1 MTRLMPVARFCVP
14 VLAILLFLQS
24 LRALFPLAIFQQGLW
39 WGTTTQAGIA
49 AHIILLFIAPFTAP
63 LLARLLGEARALRF
77 ALAGVVLMRLLAQ
90 VAPDE
95 VARLTAVSGAI
106 ICALWALP
114 LGLRYVQS
122 ERDRSGFAVGVLL
135 AFALDATLNAAFY
148 TWDYLWQLDVV
159 AVVLALIVS
168 LALLG
173 CVYVARFESSAGQ
186 AKLSLRTVWVLAPLF
201 ALHVTYLSNV
211 AFVASNTGGR
221 IEWAAAL
228 VLLGCALGLMAGLR
242 TMTFASNRLA
252 ILAIALVLAL
262 LLAGLRMTTGAA
274 AAVIVLAAH
283 VGAAA
288 FWLRTC
294 SEGSDVTRGTLTLSG
309 GAVSIVFLL
318 LTILVNYASS
328 ILKLPTEWMM
338 MPIVAFV
345 LLGLLT
351 PTLRLVQPMGYSP
364 RLALAPIVMLV
375 VPLAL
380 LLSPVQTLAAR
391 DDDAVLRVMTYNI
404 HQGIDNRG
412 NVALEWMA
420 QTIEAENADIVLL
433 QEVTRSALV
442 NGSIDSIE
450 WLARR
455 LRMPYHFFAADRQ
468 FGNAILTR
476 LPVVSADAG
485 LLPRNDET
493 LNRNFVRVLVQVGDE
508 TLTVINTHLDHMQRD
523 NRMPQVERVLEIW
536 NGEART
542 LIGGDLN
549 AQPNSDEINALTAAG
564 LVSGQD
570 ATGNGEAN
578 TFIAFDPFLRL
589 DWIFGSSDIQF
600 LTSRVPTSIASDHLG
615 VVVEI
620 TLPLG
625 N

>member
-1 MTRLMPVARFCVP
+1 MTRLIPAARFFVT

-39 WGTTTQAGIA
+39 WGTTTQLGIA
-49 AHIILLFIAPFTAP
+49 AHIILLFITPFTAP
-63 LLARLLGEARALRF
+63 LLAWLFGDVRALRF
-77 ALAGVVLMRLLAQ
+77 ALAGLALMRLLAQ
-90 VAPDE
+90 LAPDE
-95 VARLTAVSGAI
+95 VVRLTAVSGVI
-106 ICALWALP
+106 ICALWGLH
-114 LGLRYVQS
+114 LGLRYIQS
-122 ERDRSGFAVGVLL
+122 ERDRGGFAIGVLL
-135 AFALDATLNAAFY
+135 AFVLDATLNTAFY
-148 TWDYLWQLDVV
+148 TWDYLWQSTSV
-159 AVVLALIVS
+159 AVALAIILS
-168 LALLG
+168 LALLV
-173 CVYVARFESSAGQ
+173 CVYLARFDQSA
-186 AKLSLRTVWVLAPLF
+186 ARANVSLRAVWMLAPLF

-211 AFVASNTGGR
+211 AFIASNTGWR
-221 IEWAAAL
+221 IELGATLAFI
-228 VLLGCALGLMAGLR
+228 GCALGLLGGARIGA
-242 TMTFASNRLA
+242 FKHNRFVVLG
-252 ILAIALVLAL
+252 IALVLAF
-262 LLAGLRMTTGAA
+262 LLAGLRMTTGAV
-274 AAVIVLAAH
+274 AAVNLLAAQ

-288 FWLRTC
+288 FWLRAW
-294 SEGSDVTRGTLTLSG
+294 SINGDVSRGTLARTSG
-309 GAVSIVFLL
+309 AASIVFLL

-328 ILKLPTEWMM
+328 ILKLPTEWML

-345 LLGLLT
+345 LLGFLT
-351 PTLRLVQPMGYSP
+351 PTLGMAQLPTN
-364 RLALAPIVMLV
+364 LARFAAVPFALLV

-380 LLSPVQTLAAR
+380 LLSPVQPIAAR
-391 DDDAVLRVMTYNI
+391 DDSAVLRVMTYNI

-442 NGSIDSIE
+442 NGGIDSIE

-476 LPVVSADAG
+476 LPVVSADSG
-485 LLPRNDET
+485 LLPRNDEA
-493 LNRNFVRVLVQVGDE
+493 LNRNFVRVVVQVGDE

-523 NRMPQVERVLEIW
+523 NRMPQVERVLELW

-549 AQPNSDEINALTAAG
+549 AQPDSDEINALTAAG

-570 ATGNGEAN
+570 ATGNGDAD

-589 DWIFGSSDIQF
+589 DWIFGSSDVQF
-600 LTSRVPTSIASDHLG
+600 LSSRVPESIASDHLA
-615 VVVEI
+615 VVIEVA
-620 TLPLG
+620 LPLG
-625 N
+625 D